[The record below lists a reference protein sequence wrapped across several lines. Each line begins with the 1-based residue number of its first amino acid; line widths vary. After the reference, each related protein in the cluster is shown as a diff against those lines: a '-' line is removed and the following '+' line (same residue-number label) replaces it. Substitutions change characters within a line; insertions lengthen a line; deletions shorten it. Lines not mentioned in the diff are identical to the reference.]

1 MSIWINGQPAT
12 QLDASD
18 RGLSYGDGLFRTLR
32 LLDGA
37 AGLALALARLQHDC
51 AALRLPCPE
60 AELLLAELAAVSA
73 EWPDAVAKLTLTRGV
88 GPRGYAPPAA
98 PQPTRIVQAGPRVVP
113 PAERYSQGCGGVRLR
128 AAPGLQPALAG
139 VKHLNRLENVLACAE
154 WQGDEYAE
162 GLLCDSGGWV
172 IEGTMSNP
180 VDSPGRELL
189 TPAGPLR
196 RERRAR
202 ACVRHRA
209 QAGVSSARMA
219 LAPGRCAGGGRSHA
233 VQ

>member
-37 AGLALALARLQHDC
+37 PLAWRWHWARLQHAC
-51 AALRLPCPE
+51 AAQRLPCPE

-98 PQPTRIVQAGPRVVP
+98 PQPTRIVQAGSRVAP
-113 PAERYSQGCGGVRLR
+113 PAERYSQGVAVHACALRL
-128 AAPGLQPALAG
+128 GLQPALAG
-139 VKHLNRLENVLACAE
+139 QHAAYTALQLRLWRRGQRRNDAL
-154 WQGDEYAE
+154 G
-162 GLLCDSGGWV
+162 V
-172 IEGTMSNP
+172 IDGSRFRNLHTAS
-180 VDSPGRELL
+180 
-189 TPAGPLR
+189 
-196 RERRAR
+196 
-202 ACVRHRA
+202 
-209 QAGVSSARMA
+209 
-219 LAPGRCAGGGRSHA
+219 
-233 VQ
+233 